1 MQSLS
6 HIRQTNREEYDKMNK
21 TDLTYRVITN
31 KPKTPPL
38 IDLSK
43 LLNGEIKLSENNPK
57 LRLSIED
64 YNVMRENNDIK
75 VKIARLLNTD
85 IKSLTAYSKKN
96 VKKSEKHIDLSK
108 MIINQTIKAK
118 SLPIKTLISDLPDDV
133 VKIITNKYKT
143 LLEYKLRDW
152 IPHRKLTIALDFISL
167 NPNAIDFLSMPD
179 NKKYI
184 NYSKLCENT
193 NSRAIELLKEEIRV
207 NPDNP
212 DINWQALS
220 KNPYAIDI
228 LDKHRNK
235 IEMRIFSG
243 NTNPKAIQII
253 KELRLLARGNASSSS
268 SDNNIDWINMSAN
281 TSTEAIEFLN
291 LPENYNKIEWDIFSA
306 NTNPKAIEMLIAKE
320 SEEFDLEVREFN
332 RLKPYEK
339 ISWRELSKNPEAI
352 SLLEKKWEEEKELM
366 RNDRREYNKL
376 KKIGYIIDWTALS
389 VNVKA
394 IDLLRRK
401 IDEENKLSKAKYDK
415 LEDIEKINWWVLSA
429 NPKAIQLLEANRDK
443 INWVQLGKNPK
454 AIKLLEEEL
463 QVRPQNI
470 YWYSISRNPEAGK
483 LLKYNPDKI
492 VWSIFSENPKA
503 GEFLN
508 ENPKDGELLKDRI
521 EFEDTLT
528 KKKYNEISD
537 YNKLNWY
544 SLAKNPSIFYI
555 N

>member
-6 HIRQTNREEYDKMNK
+6 YLRQSKREEYDKMNK
-21 TDLTYRVITN
+21 TDLTYRIITN
-31 KPKTPPL
+31 KPKSPLL

-43 LLNGEIKLSENNPK
+43 LLNGEIKLSEDNPK

-64 YNVMRENNDIK
+64 FNVMCKNEDIK
-75 VKIARLLNTD
+75 KIMARVLNTD
-85 IKSLTAYSKKN
+85 IISLTAYCN
-96 VKKSEKHIDLSK
+96 EDVKALENHIDLSRMTIK
-108 MIINQTIKAK
+108 QKIKAK
-118 SLPIKTLISDLPDDV
+118 SLPIKTLISDLPDDIKK
-133 VKIITNKYKT
+133 KIAEEYQK

-152 IPHRKLTIALDFISL
+152 IPHRKLTFVLDFISL
-167 NPNAIDFLSMPD
+167 NPNAIDFLSLPK

-184 NYSKLCENT
+184 NYYKLCENT
-193 NSRAIELLKEEIRV
+193 NIRAIELLKEQITV

-212 DINWQALS
+212 DINWYALS
-220 KNPYAIDI
+220 KNPDAIDI
-228 LDKHRNK
+228 LDTHRNK
-235 IEMRIFSG
+235 IKMRIFSG

-253 KELRLLARGNASSSS
+253 KELRLARGNGNNSSSS
-268 SDNNIDWINMSAN
+268 SDNNIDWVNMSAN
-281 TSTEAIEFLN
+281 TSTEAIEFLS

-320 SEEFDLEVREFN
+320 SEEFDLENREFN

-352 SLLEKKWEEEKELM
+352 SLLEKKWKDEKELIKIKDI
-366 RNDRREYNKL
+366 RQYNKL

-401 IDEENKLSKAKYDK
+401 IEEENKLSEKAYDR
-415 LEDIEKINWWVLSA
+415 LEPIEKINWWVLSA

-454 AIKLLEEEL
+454 AIKLLEDEL
-463 QVRPQNI
+463 QIRPQNI
-470 YWYSISRNPEAGK
+470 YWYSLSGNPEAIPILDK
-483 LLKYNPDKI
+483 NRDKI

-503 GEFLN
+503 GE
-508 ENPKDGELLKDRI
+508 LLKNRV

-528 KKKYNEISD
+528 KKKYDEISD
-537 YNKLNWY
+537 YNKLNWNY
-544 SLAKNPSIFYI
+544 LAKNPSIFDI

>member
-6 HIRQTNREEYDKMNK
+6 HIRQSNREEYDKMNK

-31 KPKTPPL
+31 KPKSPLL

-43 LLNGEIKLSENNPK
+43 LLNGEIELSEDNPK

-64 YNVMRENNDIK
+64 YNVMCKNKDIK
-75 VKIARLLNTD
+75 GIIAKMLRITVDNITAYCEDVKILNE
-85 IKSLTAYSKKN
+85 Y
-96 VKKSEKHIDLSK
+96 VDLSK
-108 MIINQTIKAK
+108 MTINQKIKAK
-118 SLPIKTLISDLPDDV
+118 LLPLKTLISDLPDDTI
-133 VKIITNKYKT
+133 KIITNKYKS

-152 IPHRKLTIALDFISL
+152 IPRRKLTFVLDFISL
-167 NPNAIDFLSMPD
+167 NPNALDFLSLPE

-193 NSRAIELLKEEIRV
+193 NSRAIELLKEEIRI

-212 DINWQALS
+212 DINWDALS
-220 KNPYAIDI
+220 KNPDAIDI
-228 LDKHRNK
+228 LDTHRNK
-235 IEMRIFSG
+235 IKMRIFSS

-268 SDNNIDWINMSAN
+268 SDNNIDWVNMSAN
-281 TSTEAIEFLN
+281 TSTEAIEFLS

-306 NTNPKAIEMLIAKE
+306 NTNPKAIEMLITKE

-470 YWYSISRNPEAGK
+470 YWYSISINPEAGK
-483 LLKYNPDKI
+483 LLKYNSDKI
-492 VWSIFSENPKA
+492 VWSIFSENLKA
-503 GEFLN
+503 GELLK

>member
-6 HIRQTNREEYDKMNK
+6 HIRQSKREEYDKMNK

-31 KPKTPPL
+31 KPKSPLL

-43 LLNGEIKLSENNPK
+43 LLNGEIELSEDNPK

-64 YNVMRENNDIK
+64 YNVMCKNKDIK
-75 VKIARLLNTD
+75 GIMAKMLKITVDN
-85 IKSLTAYSKKN
+85 LTAYCED
-96 VKKSEKHIDLSK
+96 VKILNEYVDLSK
-108 MIINQTIKAK
+108 MTINQKIKAK
-118 SLPIKTLISDLPDDV
+118 LLPLKTLISDLPDDTI
-133 VKIITNKYKT
+133 KIITNKYKT

-152 IPHRKLTIALDFISL
+152 IPRRKLTFVLDFLSL
-167 NPNAIDFLSMPD
+167 NPNALDFLSLPE

-193 NSRAIELLKEEIRV
+193 NSRAIELLKEEIRI

-212 DINWQALS
+212 DINWDALS

-228 LDKHRNK
+228 LDTHRNK
-235 IEMRIFSG
+235 IKMRIFSS

-268 SDNNIDWINMSAN
+268 SDNNIDWVNMSAN
-281 TSTEAIEFLN
+281 TSTEAIEFLS

-306 NTNPKAIEMLIAKE
+306 NTNPKAIEMLITKE

-339 ISWRELSKNPEAI
+339 ISWKELSKNPEAI
-352 SLLEKKWEEEKELM
+352 SLLEKKWEDEKELM

-470 YWYSISRNPEAGK
+470 YWYSISINPEAGK
-483 LLKYNPDKI
+483 LLKYNSDKI
-492 VWSIFSENPKA
+492 VWSIFSENLKA
-503 GEFLN
+503 GEFLK